1 MVALESPN
9 PTLHSLNNVGGVMT
23 QSKLTPS
30 QLSRRSVLR
39 GAAVGAGV
47 VAVPGLLAACGN
59 SGGNGGGSGGGGAK
73 QQTISLGS
81 NYSDEKPKQGIQSM
95 IDAYQKKSGN
105 T

>member
-23 QSKLTPS
+23 QSPSPS

-47 VAVPGLLAACGN
+47 ISVPGLLAACGN
-59 SGGNGGGSGGGGAK
+59 SGGTGGSSGGGS
-73 QQTISLGS
+73 QTISMGS
-81 NYSDEKPKQGIQSM
+81 NYSDPKPKQAIADM
-95 IDAYQKKSGN
+95 IAAYQTKSGN
-105 T
+105 K